1 MRVTSPLY
9 VVCLCCNCDVTLQ
22 EHTDDILTAAFSMPN
37 TLATASYDGEII
49 IWNNNSEQASRR
61 LNHRA
66 RPKVP
71 RAKSLMTSREVR
83 SCTTLLP
90 LRV

>member
-1 MRVTSPLY
+1 MTS
-9 VVCLCCNCDVTLQ
+9 LQ
-22 EHTDDILTAAFSMPN
+22 EHMDDILSAAFSMPN

-61 LNHRA
+61 LNLRA

-71 RAKSLMTSREVR
+71 RAKSLMTSREVSTIDQSDYVDVFR
-83 SCTTLLP
+83 SYLSVLCLC
-90 LRV
+90 V